1 MTRDP
6 WRDARDLGLGPWP
19 WTLGGPAPAWL
30 QWPVVPTCAGPRDH
44 GQCSGQCCIQG
55 SILGLVSYFLR
66 CPPRCCAAAVLL
78 ASHRQPPDW
87 FLVSRS
93 RPAHHH
99 WAAAAAGRAG
109 RTRSGDRGAL
119 APTPCVRVCCV
130 VCSVRCI
137 VCSVRCAVCCG
148 VRCAVLVRVA
158 RARADPGSGGGV
170 GGGWCCDVTL

>member
-6 WRDARDLGLGPWP
+6 WRDTRDLGLGPWP
-19 WTLGGPAPAWL
+19 WTLGGPAPAQWL

-44 GQCSGQCCIQG
+44 GQCSGQCCIHG

-109 RTRSGDRGAL
+109 RTRSGDRGPGAN
-119 APTPCVRVCCV
+119 TVCPCACTVLCTVRCVLCSVLWCVLWCV
-130 VCSVRCI
+130 VCGVVAC
-137 VCSVRCAVCCG
+137 CAG
-148 VRCAVLVRVA
+148 
-158 RARADPGSGGGV
+158 PS
-170 GGGWCCDVTL
+170 

>member
-1 MTRDP
+1 M
-6 WRDARDLGLGPWP
+6 
-19 WTLGGPAPAWL
+19 
-30 QWPVVPTCAGPRDH
+30 VPTCAGPRDH

-93 RPAHHH
+93 RPAQHH

-109 RTRSGDRGAL
+109 RTRSGDRGPGAN
-119 APTPCVRVCCV
+119 TVCPCVLCCV
-130 VCSVRCI
+130 RCVCYV
-137 VCSVRCAVCCG
+137 VYGVLCAVLCG
-148 VRCAVLVRVA
+148 VRCCSVLRGPELTLAVVAVLVA
-158 RARADPGSGGGV
+158 AGV
-170 GGGWCCDVTL
+170 VM